1 MSKYGG
7 GYTKLKVC
15 YEALKR
21 KVNFDSL
28 TLINGAEETARRKVE
43 CIKGRLT

>member
-1 MSKYGG
+1 MSKYGE

-21 KVNFDSL
+21 KVNFNSL
-28 TLINGAEETARRKVE
+28 TLINDAEETARRKVG
-43 CIKGRLT
+43 CIKGRIT